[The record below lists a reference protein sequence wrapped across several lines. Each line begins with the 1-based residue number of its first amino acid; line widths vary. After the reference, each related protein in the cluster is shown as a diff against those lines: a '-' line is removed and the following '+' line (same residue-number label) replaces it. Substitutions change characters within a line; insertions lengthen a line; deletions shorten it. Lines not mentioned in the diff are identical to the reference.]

1 MNPGRPQQLSPT
13 LQASHDK
20 GPAVPRAPPLG
31 PAAAGPAALSPP
43 AAPVPC
49 RERSGVRASPRAAEA
64 APGPG
69 RSAPPQGRVPHSPA
83 GPGSAGAASNSSR
96 RRRRQRQLR
105 AARAIVPR
113 VGPAA
118 LGAGRALG
126 LCSRAGACAAP
137 HRPRAGPLR
146 PPPAAPRTRGG
157 RRGHRPL
164 LGAAVASPCPRPP
177 AAALEAAGVLCL
189 HGSRCPKAAG
199 PQGRGMARRGE
210 LYRSTAPW
218 RALGLWHG
226 IPLGTG
232 RVRTQTA
239 GPPTSL
245 CVTRPHSKPAG
256 DVSVLRLAQQHEA
269 FSWLLDGT
277 NVSECRPTR
286 ADSSNS
292 FGLDVGTC

>member
-1 MNPGRPQQLSPT
+1 
-13 LQASHDK
+13 
-20 GPAVPRAPPLG
+20 
-31 PAAAGPAALSPP
+31 
-43 AAPVPC
+43 
-49 RERSGVRASPRAAEA
+49 
-64 APGPG
+64 
-69 RSAPPQGRVPHSPA
+69 
-83 GPGSAGAASNSSR
+83 
-96 RRRRQRQLR
+96 
-105 AARAIVPR
+105 
-113 VGPAA
+113 
-118 LGAGRALG
+118 
-126 LCSRAGACAAP
+126 
-137 HRPRAGPLR
+137 
-146 PPPAAPRTRGG
+146 
-157 RRGHRPL
+157 
-164 LGAAVASPCPRPP
+164 
-177 AAALEAAGVLCL
+177 
-189 HGSRCPKAAG
+189 
-199 PQGRGMARRGE
+199 MARRGE

-245 CVTRPHSKPAG
+245 CVTRPRSKPAG

>member
-1 MNPGRPQQLSPT
+1 MQEDSTSILPAGQQRHCMLSSPSASGRAVTTLPIQAQDPPRTSSHLHSQSTDARPSRHPSEAARGDGRQPGRPQQLSPT

-113 VGPAA
+113 VGPALPA
-118 LGAGRALG
+118 AVRLSERAE
-126 LCSRAGACAAP
+126 RWAYA
-137 HRPRAGPLR
+137 AGPGPAPRRTAPGRGRSARRRQHHGQGAAAGGTARSWGPLL
-146 PPPAAPRTRGG
+146 PPPARDPR
-157 RRGHRPL
+157 
-164 LGAAVASPCPRPP
+164 
-177 AAALEAAGVLCL
+177 
-189 HGSRCPKAAG
+189 
-199 PQGRGMARRGE
+199 
-210 LYRSTAPW
+210 
-218 RALGLWHG
+218 
-226 IPLGTG
+226 
-232 RVRTQTA
+232 
-239 GPPTSL
+239 
-245 CVTRPHSKPAG
+245 
-256 DVSVLRLAQQHEA
+256 LRL
-269 FSWLLDGT
+269 
-277 NVSECRPTR
+277 
-286 ADSSNS
+286 
-292 FGLDVGTC
+292 